1 MNATVQ
7 ESQKLLTEAIQK
19 QMLILGPEITL
30 LKARSITGLNIS
42 DDGTVTSI
50 VGNVG
55 EIITHFLEQ
64 FRELSSPLVKKTMQP
79 LFNIASA
86 TAPATIPVPAT
97 ISQPIPN
104 QNKV

>member
-1 MNATVQ
+1 MNATAQ

-30 LKARSITGLNIS
+30 LKARSIPGLNIN
-42 DDGTVTSI
+42 DDGTVTSLA
-50 VGNVG
+50 GNTS

-79 LFNIASA
+79 LLNIVS
-86 TAPATIPVPAT
+86 APAPTAAP
-97 ISQPIPN
+97 ISAAINQPIPN
-104 QNKV
+104 QTQG